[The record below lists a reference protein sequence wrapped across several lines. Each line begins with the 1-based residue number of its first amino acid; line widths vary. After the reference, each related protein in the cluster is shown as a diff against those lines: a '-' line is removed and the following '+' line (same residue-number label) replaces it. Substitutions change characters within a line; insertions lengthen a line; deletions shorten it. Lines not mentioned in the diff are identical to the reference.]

1 MIRCIKNPYLTL
13 LKGGTNRK
21 HDKERNVLK
30 DLSRDKPNPRSNPA
44 NPYKH
49 HVYMKGSVY
58 DKRYIENS
66 VSNQSFC
73 WHVPKFE
80 EDLYKYCHNP
90 NFYLNFHST

>member
-1 MIRCIKNPYLTL
+1 
-13 LKGGTNRK
+13 
-21 HDKERNVLK
+21 
-30 DLSRDKPNPRSNPA
+30 
-44 NPYKH
+44 
-49 HVYMKGSVY
+49 MKGSVY
-58 DKRYIENS
+58 DKRYTENS